1 MAELKQVMAYLCEQ
15 YPHKDEL
22 SKARLTKLVY
32 LADWRSSILRQCQI
46 TTINWVFNH
55 FGPYVDDI
63 IALARS
69 DGDFEVVKAATMFG
83 EVKEVIRVREGVLR
97 PLLNPQEKE
106 ILDFVIDSTKSM
118 FWNAFIRLV
127 YSTYPILSKPRFS
140 QLNLVSIAQEYK
152 NKCQTESK

>member
-32 LADWRSSILRQCQI
+32 LADWRSSILQQCQI
-46 TTINWVFNH
+46 TNINWVFNH

-69 DGDFEVVKAATMFG
+69 DDDFEVVKTTTMFG
-83 EVKEVIRVREGVLR
+83 EIKEIIRVRQGGLT
-97 PLLNPQEKE
+97 PLLHPQEKE
-106 ILDFVIDSTKSM
+106 ILDFVIDSTESM

-127 YSTYPILSKPRFS
+127 YSTGGF
-140 QLNLVSIAQEYK
+140 
-152 NKCQTESK
+152 